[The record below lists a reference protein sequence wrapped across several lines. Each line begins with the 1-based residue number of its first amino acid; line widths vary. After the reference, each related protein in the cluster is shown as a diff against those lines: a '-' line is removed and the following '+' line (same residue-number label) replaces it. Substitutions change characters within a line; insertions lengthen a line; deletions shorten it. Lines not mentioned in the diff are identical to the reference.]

1 MKIVLFKSHILKG
14 ALYSLGLLV
23 LISCSNKQTTEQ
35 YKVFSEQKW
44 NTDSVVVFSLN
55 NKDSITPQDIV
66 LKIRHSTEY
75 KFQNLYVFTLF
86 RGSLDTVEIVLSEKN
101 GKWLGK
107 GFGDVREMDV
117 VLRKNIFLET
127 NSKNKIIIEQA
138 MRYGDSS
145 EITNLDGVIA
155 VGISTHKT
163 NE

>member
-1 MKIVLFKSHILKG
+1 MLFKSHILKG
-14 ALYSLGLLV
+14 ALYSLGFLV

-35 YKVFSEQKW
+35 YRVFSEQKW
-44 NTDSVVVFSLN
+44 NTDSIVVFSLN

-107 GFGDVREMDV
+107 GFGDAREIDV
-117 VLRKNIFLET
+117 ILRKNIFLET
-127 NSKNKIIIEQA
+127 NSKNK
-138 MRYGDSS
+138 SS
-145 EITNLDGVIA
+145 LLNFSLLA
-155 VGISTHKT
+155 K
-163 NE
+163 